1 MNKISKMHRGK
12 DRKGT
17 AHTFYSGKQTITTNY
32 TGSVYQSK
40 ESGRNISTYDMG
52 FSNSF
57 SNASFYTNNN
67 NKWNGKQLVL
77 KNITINSASKSWWY
91 SFWTDQDPDLYVQ
104 VKNGNGDIVA
114 QSGVANDTYP
124 TVSFSFYRFL
134 SGNSYTLE
142 VWDYDNLNA
151 DDFGTSISINLKAGR
166 QTFSNSQC
174 SGSYKLE
181 AKNKPGLDV
190 HWGMEETY
198 DYFLNRH
205 NRKSFDNQGS
215 EINSYFNAK
224 SVVNNAIY
232 SGKNDVFIFGAGD
245 NVNLK
250 PLVSLDIVAHE
261 FTHGVTEYTASLK
274 YQNESGALNES
285 FSDIFAVAV
294 DFYTSPSSADWLI
307 GEDVMVNKNS
317 MRSMKRPRAQDQP
330 DTYKDD
336 PFWHTGP
343 GDNGGVH
350 TNSGVQNYWFYLLAK
365 GGSGRNGKNNKY
377 SVNGIG
383 VQKAAKIAYRNLSV
397 YLTQSSDYQS
407 AYQNSLLA
415 AQDLY
420 GANSKEYQS
429 VRSAWYAVGIG
440 SNPNS
445 FCDGVTELNAP
456 RDSFGDGSLQA
467 EYENNSNCTWKI
479 QPRGADSVQL
489 SFTEFDTESFYDTVI
504 VYDGPDKNSSR
515 LLVWWGE
522 KLPPTIT
529 SSAGALT
536 VEFKSDGS
544 VTDSGWKAN
553 YKSFG
558 KPTCGGVDFLT
569 SYSGSFKDGSG
580 NKDYANNLSCGWY
593 IAPPCANSVTL
604 SFQQFDTE
612 SQVDGIVVYNGPN
625 AQQDSVIA
633 VYTGTSIPPDV
644 TSSTGEMLVFFVSD
658 YSLSYDGFKA
668 SYSASGSPA
677 CTKGQT
683 LTADYNQFSDGSGK
697 NRKYCNNSECTWL
710 IDPSDAKAV
719 TLNFTRFSL
728 EAPPVE
734 ASQPSDAVEVYDGS
748 DTTAPLLGRF
758 SGKNIPKSIT
768 AKSGQMYVRFYT
780 DYQNTDTG
788 WQAYYTTQTKTY
800 CSGKQ
805 RLTKASGSLADGSK
819 GDPYGNGSDCKWVI
833 DPGNKDSIKLSFDQF
848 STEKSQ
854 DQVIVYDGPDTSASV
869 IGTFSGSSLP
879 PSVTSSGGSMLVR
892 FVSDDRRR
900 KSGWSANYC
909 SYPLLEVSSD
919 TAICEGQ
926 QVQLE
931 GRIADQYQW
940 SPNQSLSCNNCSNP
954 VASPTSTT
962 TYQVTGKSGNGC
974 NVTKEVKVNVNQK
987 PSADAGSDQS
997 ICEGEKV
1004 ALNASV
1010 GGSYSWSPNST
1021 LSCSE
1026 CTNPVASPATTT
1038 TYQLTTTNQAG
1049 CSNKDEVTV
1058 NVKASPDPEAGQD
1071 RSICEGDTILL
1082 NATGGDSYTWRPVK
1096 GLSCAN
1102 CQSPDASPGQ
1112 TITYY
1117 VTAKKNNGCEAKDS
1131 LKVTVDRCTGIA
1143 DRGATDKLK
1152 VYPNPTEAELQV
1164 EYQGSNTGPTRLQIV
1179 NTAGQQ
1185 VIERELSATGG
1196 QLSQTL
1202 NLQALSAGVYTL
1214 MVVTEDQVQERRI
1227 AVY

>member
-1 MNKISKMHRGK
+1 MHKGADSTGTASTLYRGK
-12 DRKGT
+12 KN
-17 AHTFYSGKQTITTNY
+17 ITTNY
-32 TGSVYQSK
+32 TGSKFELK
-40 ESGRNISTYDMG
+40 ENGRNINT
-52 FSNSF
+52 FNSQF
-57 SNASFYTNNN
+57 GKITQAKNYVDNDNKWTESKKTLDTVVINNISQNWWYNFLTDRNPDLFIKVIDGNNN
-67 NKWNGKQLVL
+67 VVYKTQVKSNTSPPVTF
-77 KNITINSASKSWWY
+77 TINYDFKNPPY
-91 SFWTDQDPDLYVQ
+91 KFQ
-104 VKNGNGDIVA
+104 VVDYDGLNSNDI
-114 QSGVANDTYP
+114 GDTYSIKRK
-124 TVSFSFYRFL
+124 TGLTIYRSTKSNGYYVN
-134 SGNSYTLE
+134 SG
-142 VWDYDNLNA
+142 
-151 DDFGTSISINLKAGR
+151 R
-166 QTFSNSQC
+166 
-174 SGSYKLE
+174 
-181 AKNKPGLDV
+181 KPGIDV
-190 HWGMEETY
+190 HWGMGKTY

-205 NRKSFDNQGS
+205 NRKSFDNKGS
-215 EINSYFNAK
+215 AINSFVNPRSQTQNA
-224 SVVNNAIY
+224 SFIGA
-232 SGKNDVFIFGAGD
+232 SSDLFVFGTGRNTIF
-245 NVNLK
+245 K

-307 GEDVMVNKNS
+307 GEDVMLNKNS
-317 MRSMKRPRAQDQP
+317 LRSMKQPRAQGAQNQQP
-330 DTYKDD
+330 NTYKDD
-336 PFWHTGP
+336 PFWHTGSS
-343 GDNGGVH
+343 DNGGVH

-383 VQKAAKIAYRNLSV
+383 IQKAAKIAYRNLSV

-420 GANSKEYQS
+420 GVNSKEYQS

-467 EYENNSNCTWKI
+467 EYENNSNCTWKV

-504 VYDGPDKNSSR
+504 VYDGPTKNSSR

-544 VTDSGWKAN
+544 VTDSGWEAN

-633 VYTGTSIPPDV
+633 VYTGASIPPDV

-833 DPGNKDSIKLSFDQF
+833 EPGNKDSIKLSFDQF

-940 SPNQSLSCNNCSNP
+940 TPNQSLSCNNCSNP

-974 NVTKEVKVNVNQK
+974 NVTKEVKVNVSQK

-1143 DRGATDKLK
+1143 DRSATDKLK
-1152 VYPNPTEAELQV
+1152 IYPNPTEAELQV

-1185 VIERELSATGG
+1185 VIERKLSDTGG

-1202 NLQALSAGVYTL
+1202 NLQSLSAGVYTL